1 MARLEDIT
9 VGCSVTG
16 IIGSNTVEIV
26 AVKWFGTAAMEV
38 TYKNSLDKQAIS
50 SFSGTKKNP

>member
-26 AVKWFGTAAMEV
+26 AVKWFGSVPQTQRRC
-38 TYKNSLDKQAIS
+38 THL
-50 SFSGTKKNP
+50 